1 MNADELMTD
10 EEWARD
16 LGESRDD
23 SRAYGTGGEPEE
35 IGEVDVAALMADDDE
50 PATGPVNLDSEFD
63 EVNVAALMADDDEPE
78 GDGTPARFDHK
89 LLWGFG
95 GVVAAAVVAALVGAV
110 AFYSNDAPQAA
121 SPGGSLSEPQ
131 AVAVA
136 KTPSSP
142 APAAGPGVD
151 RPLPYTAD
159 AQNSCA
165 EGSTPAQTMSGM
177 DPRNAFVC
185 VRGGGDGQVITIDL
199 GRTYVLTACSL
210 TPGWVGQDASGVSQW
225 SQHRV
230 VTIVQWTFP
239 DDPSIPPVM
248 QNTQNVHGEAVQP
261 IKRVLA
267 SRIQMLIR
275 YTSRPPADP
284 VATPTPTP
292 GGGLTSVFGDSA
304 PTFAPPPSAPTDPGM
319 GASSSDGSD
328 PVDATFAISSLKIIG
343 HEAV

>member
-1 MNADELMTD
+1 MSADELISD
-10 EEWARD
+10 EEWIRRLNGSGAD
-16 LGESRDD
+16 AVPYDAESDPGD
-23 SRAYGTGGEPEE
+23 PGD
-35 IGEVDVAALMADDDE
+35 IGELDVAALMADE
-50 PATGPVNLDSEFD
+50 GSSTGPVNLDSESD
-63 EVNVAALMADDDEPE
+63 
-78 GDGTPARFDHK
+78 GDQRPARFDHK

-95 GVVAAAVVAALVGAV
+95 GVVAAAVVAALVGSM
-110 AFYSNDAPQAA
+110 AFYSNDTPEPTRA
-121 SPGGSLSEPQ
+121 GGSLSEPQ

-136 KTPSSP
+136 KASSSP

-177 DPRNAFVC
+177 DPHNAFVC
-185 VRGGGDGQVITIDL
+185 VRAGGDGQVITIDL
-199 GRTYVLTACSL
+199 GRTYVLTAVSL

-230 VTIVQWTFP
+230 VSIVQWSFP

-275 YTSRPPADP
+275 YTSRPPTDP
-284 VATPTPTP
+284 VAPPTPAP

-304 PTFAPPPSAPTDPGM
+304 PSVAPPPSAAPRDLVTGV
-319 GASSSDGSD
+319 SSSDGSD
-328 PVDATFAISSLKIIG
+328 PVDATFAISALKIIG

>member
-1 MNADELMTD
+1 MSADELMSD
-10 EEWARD
+10 EEWVRGLHGSGTD
-16 LGESRDD
+16 T
-23 SRAYGTGGEPEE
+23 AYDTGGDSDLA
-35 IGEVDVAALMADDDE
+35 EVDVAALMADDDD
-50 PATGPVNLDSEFD
+50 PSTGPVDLDSDRD
-63 EVNVAALMADDDEPE
+63 EAD
-78 GDGTPARFDHK
+78 GDQKPARFDHK

-110 AFYSNDAPQAA
+110 AFYSTDAPEPTR
-121 SPGGSLSEPQ
+121 PGGSLSEPQ

-136 KTPSSP
+136 KAPPSP

-177 DPRNAFVC
+177 DPHNAFVC
-185 VRGGGDGQVITIDL
+185 VRAGGDGQVITIDL
-199 GRTYVLTACSL
+199 GRTYVLTAFSL

-230 VTIVQWTFP
+230 VTIVQWSFP
-239 DDPSIPPVM
+239 DDPSLPPVM

-275 YTSRPPADP
+275 YTSRPPANP
-284 VATPTPTP
+284 VATPTPAP

-304 PTFAPPPSAPTDPGM
+304 PSVAPPPATDPVTG
-319 GASSSDGSD
+319 SSSDGSD
-328 PVDATFAISSLKIIG
+328 PVDATFAISALKIIG

>member
-1 MNADELMTD
+1 MNADGLVSD
-10 EEWARD
+10 EEWIRGLQDHRAD
-16 LGESRDD
+16 GG
-23 SRAYGTGGEPEE
+23 AYGIESEPDE
-35 IGEVDVAALMADDDE
+35 IGEVDVDALMADDDE
-50 PATGPVNLDSEFD
+50 PSTGPVNLDPEA
-63 EVNVAALMADDDEPE
+63 EDDD
-78 GDGTPARFDHK
+78 DDDDTPARFDHK

-110 AFYSNDAPQAA
+110 AFYSNDAPATA
-121 SPGGSLSEPQ
+121 RPGGSLSEPQ

-136 KTPSSP
+136 KTPPSAAPSS
-142 APAAGPGVD
+142 GPGVD

-177 DPRNAFVC
+177 DPHNAFVC

-199 GRTYVLTACSL
+199 GRTYVLTAFSL

-239 DDPSIPPVM
+239 NDPSIPPVM
-248 QNTQNVHGEAVQP
+248 QDTKNVHGEAVQP

-292 GGGLTSVFGDSA
+292 GGGLGSVFGDSA
-304 PTFAPPPSAPTDPGM
+304 PTVAPPVPIDSGM
-319 GASSSDGSD
+319 GRPSSSDGSD
-328 PVDATFAISSLKIIG
+328 PVDATFAISALKIIG

>member
-1 MNADELMTD
+1 MNADGVVSD
-10 EEWARD
+10 EEWVRS
-16 LGESRDD
+16 LHQSGGE
-23 SRAYGTGGEPEE
+23 AYGTEVEPDE
-35 IGEVDVAALMADDDE
+35 IGEVDVAALLADDGE
-50 PATGPVNLDSEFD
+50 PATGPVNLDPEVD
-63 EVNVAALMADDDEPE
+63 EAE
-78 GDGTPARFDHK
+78 GDETPARFDHK

-95 GVVAAAVVAALVGAV
+95 GVVAAAVVAALVCAV
-110 AFYSNDAPQAA
+110 AFYSDDAPAPT

-136 KTPSSP
+136 TAPSSP

-177 DPRNAFVC
+177 DPHNAFVC

-199 GRTYVLTACSL
+199 GRTYVLTAFSL

-239 DDPSIPPVM
+239 DDPSIPPLM

-284 VATPTPTP
+284 VATPPTP
-292 GGGLTSVFGDSA
+292 AGGGGLTSVFGDSA
-304 PTFAPPPSAPTDPGM
+304 PTVAAPPPVLLDPVP
-319 GASSSDGSD
+319 GASGGDGSD
-328 PVDATFAISSLKIIG
+328 PVDATFAISALKIIG

>member
-1 MNADELMTD
+1 MSADELISDD
-10 EEWARD
+10 EWVRGLNGSGADAFPYDSEGD
-16 LGESRDD
+16 PGDVGEL
-23 SRAYGTGGEPEE
+23 
-35 IGEVDVAALMADDDE
+35 DVAVLMADDDD
-50 PATGPVNLDSEFD
+50 PSTGPVNLDSELD
-63 EVNVAALMADDDEPE
+63 
-78 GDGTPARFDHK
+78 GDQRPARFDHK

-95 GVVAAAVVAALVGAV
+95 GVVAAAVVAALVGSV
-110 AFYSNDAPQAA
+110 AFYSHDTPEPTRA
-121 SPGGSLSEPQ
+121 GGSLSEPQ

-136 KTPSSP
+136 KASSSP

-177 DPRNAFVC
+177 DPHNAFVC
-185 VRGGGDGQVITIDL
+185 VRAGGDGQVITIDL
-199 GRTYVLTACSL
+199 GRTYVLTAFSL

-230 VTIVQWTFP
+230 VSIVQWRFP

-284 VATPTPTP
+284 VAPPTSAP
-292 GGGLTSVFGDSA
+292 GNGLTSVFGDSA
-304 PTFAPPPSAPTDPGM
+304 PSVAPHPSAAYPTGAATA
-319 GASSSDGSD
+319 ASSSDGSD
-328 PVDATFAISSLKIIG
+328 PVDATFAISALKIIG
-343 HEAV
+343 HEAM

>member
-1 MNADELMTD
+1 MNADGEVSD
-10 EEWARD
+10 EEWIRGLREPHAA
-16 LGESRDD
+16 GG
-23 SRAYGTGGEPEE
+23 AYGVESEPEE
-35 IGEVDVAALMADDDE
+35 IGEVDVAALMDDDYE
-50 PATGPVNLDSEFD
+50 PSADPVNLDPEAED
-63 EVNVAALMADDDEPE
+63 EDDE
-78 GDGTPARFDHK
+78 DGTPARFDHK

-110 AFYSNDAPQAA
+110 AFYSDDTATPA

-136 KTPSSP
+136 KPSAPP
-142 APAAGPGVD
+142 APASGPGVD

-159 AQNSCA
+159 AQSSCA

-177 DPRNAFVC
+177 DPHNAFVC

-199 GRTYVLTACSL
+199 GRTYVLTAFSL

-239 DDPSIPPVM
+239 DDPSIPPVV

-284 VATPTPTP
+284 VATPKPAP
-292 GGGLTSVFGDSA
+292 GSGGLTSVFGDSA
-304 PTFAPPPSAPTDPGM
+304 PILAPLPDPAM
-319 GASSSDGSD
+319 GEGRSDGSD

-343 HEAV
+343 HEAM

>member
-1 MNADELMTD
+1 MTTDELVSD
-10 EEWARD
+10 EEWQRG
-16 LGESRDD
+16 LGKAEDD
-23 SRAYGTGGEPEE
+23 YGYGDAAGGAP
-35 IGEVDVAALMADDDE
+35 IGDGDVRALMADDDDE
-50 PATGPVNLDSEFD
+50 LSMDPVDLDADTE
-63 EVNVAALMADDDEPE
+63 AAPI
-78 GDGTPARFDHK
+78 ARFDHK
-89 LLWGFG
+89 LLWGFA

-110 AFYSNDAPQAA
+110 AFYSDGTPAA
-121 SPGGSLSEPQ
+121 TRPSATLGEPQ
-131 AVAVA
+131 SVAVA
-136 KTPSSP
+136 KTS
-142 APAAGPGVD
+142 APATPPSGPGVD

-165 EGSTPAQTMSGM
+165 QGSTPAQTMSGM
-177 DPRNAFVC
+177 DPHNAFVC

-199 GRTYVLTACSL
+199 GRTYVLTAISL

-239 DDPSIPPVM
+239 SDPSIPPIM

-284 VATPTPTP
+284 VAPSSPTA
-292 GGGLTSVFGDSA
+292 GGGLTSVFGDA
-304 PTFAPPPSAPTDPGM
+304 VPGPVPPS
-319 GASSSDGSD
+319 SSSVEPGAGGGDGSD

>member
-1 MNADELMTD
+1 MSADELMSD
-10 EEWARD
+10 EEWVRG
-16 LGESRDD
+16 LGQSGAPGTAYATEGD
-23 SRAYGTGGEPEE
+23 SNE
-35 IGEVDVAALMADDDE
+35 IGEVDVAALMTDDDE
-50 PATGPVNLDSEFD
+50 PATGPVDLDAEPDNAENSD
-63 EVNVAALMADDDEPE
+63 E
-78 GDGTPARFDHK
+78 TPSRFDHK

-110 AFYSNDAPQAA
+110 AFYSDDTPAPAH
-121 SPGGSLSEPQ
+121 PGGSLSEPG

-136 KTPSSP
+136 KAPTSP
-142 APAAGPGVD
+142 APAAAGPGVD

-177 DPRNAFVC
+177 DPHNAFVC

-199 GRTYVLTACSL
+199 GRTYVLTAFSL

-239 DDPSIPPVM
+239 SDPSIPPVM

-284 VATPTPTP
+284 VATPTPAP

-304 PTFAPPPSAPTDPGM
+304 PTLAPQPSLPMDPAM
-319 GASSSDGSD
+319 GGTNSDGSD
-328 PVDATFAISSLKIIG
+328 PVDATFAISALKIIG

>member
-1 MNADELMTD
+1 MSADELVSD
-10 EEWARD
+10 EQWVRD
-16 LGESRDD
+16 LHQSGSG
-23 SRAYGTGGEPEE
+23 SAAYGSGDEPDEVNG

-50 PATGPVNLDSEFD
+50 PPTGPVNLDIESDDSES
-63 EVNVAALMADDDEPE
+63 DEP
-78 GDGTPARFDHK
+78 PARFDHK

-110 AFYSNDAPQAA
+110 AFYSSDAPTPA

-136 KTPSSP
+136 KPPTSP
-142 APAAGPGVD
+142 APPTGPGVD

-177 DPRNAFVC
+177 DPHNAFVC

-199 GRTYVLTACSL
+199 GRTYVLTAFSL

-267 SRIQMLIR
+267 SRIQLLIR

-284 VATPTPTP
+284 VATPTPNP

-304 PTFAPPPSAPTDPGM
+304 PPLAPQPAVPSDPAM
-319 GASSSDGSD
+319 GPGSSDGSD

>member
-1 MNADELMTD
+1 MNADGVVSDD
-10 EEWARD
+10 EWVRGLQEHHAV
-16 LGESRDD
+16 GG
-23 SRAYGTGGEPEE
+23 AYGVESEPDE
-35 IGEVDVAALMADDDE
+35 IGEVDVATLMADDDE
-50 PATGPVNLDSEFD
+50 PSTGPVNLDPET
-63 EVNVAALMADDDEPE
+63 E
-78 GDGTPARFDHK
+78 GDRAPARFDHK

-110 AFYSNDAPQAA
+110 AFYSHDAPAPA
-121 SPGGSLSEPQ
+121 RPGGSLSEPQ

-136 KTPSSP
+136 KPTSSP
-142 APAAGPGVD
+142 APASGPGVD

-177 DPRNAFVC
+177 DPHNAFVC

-199 GRTYVLTACSL
+199 GRTYVLTAFSL

-239 DDPSIPPVM
+239 NDPSIPPVM
-248 QNTQNVHGEAVQP
+248 QDTKNVHGEAVQP

-284 VATPTPTP
+284 VATPSPTP
-292 GGGLTSVFGDSA
+292 GGGLTSVFGDAA
-304 PTFAPPPSAPTDPGM
+304 PTLAPPPSIPADPAMAAG
-319 GASSSDGSD
+319 SDGSD